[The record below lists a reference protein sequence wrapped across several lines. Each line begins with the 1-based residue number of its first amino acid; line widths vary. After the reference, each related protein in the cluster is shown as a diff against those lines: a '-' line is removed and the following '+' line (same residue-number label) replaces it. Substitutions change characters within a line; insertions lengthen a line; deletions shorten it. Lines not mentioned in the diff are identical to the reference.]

1 MERKA
6 VARAQRRRI
15 SCITKN
21 TPTPCG
27 NDNVLLSV
35 GMYYQTQI
43 AFLIVFASFWSISFS
58 FLDINF
64 LNVNVLS

>member
-6 VARAQRRRI
+6 VASAQRRRT

-43 AFLIVFASFWSISFS
+43 AYLFVIPIFISILF
-58 FLDINF
+58 
-64 LNVNVLS
+64 VA

>member
-6 VARAQRRRI
+6 VARAQRRRT

-43 AFLIVFASFWSISFS
+43 AFLFVIPIIISILF
-58 FLDINF
+58 
-64 LNVNVLS
+64 VA